1 MAGSPSVSDPPAST
15 GGIGSGVG
23 TAIHM
28 KVTPVHCGPFVNESE
43 RKAFEQIKSRLI
55 SGPGDGQWV
64 LLTNLAFS
72 TTHRLQ
78 SDEIDIVA
86 IGPPGVRVI
95 EVKHWTA
102 AWVDRKPDLVEQEA
116 DRVTSK
122 ARKIG
127 TTLRRKVANLGR
139 VDGAFLV
146 TEEPASKV
154 RRLEGKVIRGV
165 PFHTFKTWRDAVGID
180 APGSLSSR
188 QIETLARTLA
198 PRSGVATDG
207 TLQRLAG
214 YVRLKL
220 RTPPDERFH
229 RIYEGVHASRQDR
242 VLLHLYDLSA
252 SDDSNAETRAR
263 REFDA
268 LLRLRLHAWAPGI
281 IESFQ
286 DVPGYVGELK
296 FFTVADPAAPSVEER
311 ACDDSWDT
319 TARLDF
325 ARGAVRALGE
335 LHDAGARDDAGGAN
349 DPMLHRN
356 LSPRTILVKHD
367 NSPILTGFERTR
379 IPAAVTVASA
389 GASSNEWDDAVAPE
403 VRAQG
408 HGAADRRSDVYSLCA
423 ALTVLF
429 SEREDEASR
438 KTAEAL
444 AGGMADA
451 PDVRSSLQD
460 LDASL
465 SELLGESVPRP
476 PPPPARFWTEDQVVR
491 FRDQDYRIVSRLG
504 SGGVGTTFKV
514 VKIDR
519 ATGEDFGAYVAKVA
533 RDAETG
539 RRVLRA
545 YERAHSH
552 LRHSAL
558 STIFEVAPEWRDN
571 GFVALMTWVEGEPI
585 GEFAGLLPILAEDLQ
600 EASGEALAL
609 RWLRTACQALDVLHR
624 NGLVHGDVSPRNMI
638 VSRGDLVLT
647 DYDFVGRIGKPIVAP
662 GTIMYCSSSYL
673 EGRPAAAAD
682 DLYALAASF
691 FQVLFEREPFQYE
704 GAQAKERGLR
714 WEDVERG
721 EFPTVAEFLDRATDP
736 DPDRRFASAAEAVA
750 VLKPPRTG
758 EFETDEHPGMAS
770 SGGGTVGTTV
780 EANAAIER
788 AERHANEVDWLK
800 SLLQSYP
807 GSRWG
812 NRETRGLDT
821 DFAART
827 YVETNLEQA
836 LSRDILERR
845 VRLVILCGNAGDGK
859 TALLQHLG
867 KRLGFG
873 DHTSATR
880 ILEGRTDDGL
890 TVRMNLDGS
899 ASWQGRSADTLLDE
913 FLAPFQ
919 SGPPAADIVHLLAIN
934 DGRLLEWL
942 EGAEHRR
949 GRETP
954 LTKELYELLDN
965 QASAPGSHIRFVTL
979 NQRSLV
985 GSVAADET
993 AIESGFI
1000 ERLLDN
1006 LYGGENAPEIWA
1018 PCRTCSAQD
1027 RCEVLRAARLFG
1039 PDVLPDRQPDD
1050 RRKRAR
1056 QRLFEMLQAVHLRG
1070 ETHITVREL
1079 RAALIYILF
1088 GIHFCR
1094 NYHDD
1099 TDTPPPYW
1107 DRAFSPESPRR
1118 QGEVLRELARF
1129 DPALEAHPRIDRHLL
1144 RGPSFDTAVDAPR
1157 YAGTTLASARRRAYF
1172 EWTGEDIA
1180 SLAEED
1186 PHALDL
1192 AQGRHF
1198 RRFRNL
1204 AIDRDG
1210 RDELC
1215 KKLCEGI
1222 SRLEHLPPKALDRSG
1237 VVPLRITPRT
1247 PTETSFW
1254 VEKRMSDFRLEADL
1268 PSEAEGLDRL
1278 HRQAFLIYRYRDGR
1292 EERLR
1297 LGADLFHLLL
1307 ELSDGYQLGD
1317 ISTDDTFAHL
1327 SIFVQRLVREDD
1339 RKVLAWNPMQDDASY
1354 EISVNVGEDAD
1365 ASAPQHMVIRP
1376 LRQGDHE

>member
-1 MAGSPSVSDPPAST
+1 MT
-15 GGIGSGVG
+15 
-23 TAIHM
+23 
-28 KVTPVHCGPFVNESE
+28 VTPIHCGSFVNESE

-55 SGPGDGQWV
+55 SVSGDGEWL

-72 TTHRLQ
+72 ATHRRQ
-78 SDEIDIVA
+78 SDEIDVVA

-102 AWVDRKPDLVEQEA
+102 AWVDRNLGLVEQEA
-116 DRVTSK
+116 DRVTNK

-127 TTLRRKVANLGR
+127 TTLRRKVANLER

-154 RRLEGKVIRGV
+154 KRLEGRLVRGV
-165 PFHTFKTWRDAVGID
+165 PFHTFRTWRDAVGVD
-180 APGSLSSR
+180 APRSLSPR

-207 TLQRLAG
+207 ALQRLAG

-252 SDDSNAETRAR
+252 SDESNAETRAR

-286 DVPGYVGELK
+286 DVSGYVGELK
-296 FFTVADPAAPSVEER
+296 FFTVVDPAAPSLDER

-319 TARLDF
+319 TARLGF
-325 ARGAVRALGE
+325 ARDTVRALGE
-335 LHDAGARDDAGGAN
+335 LHDAGASDDTGGAN
-349 DPMLHRN
+349 EPMVHRN

-367 NSPILTGFERTR
+367 NSPILTGFEHTR
-379 IPAAVTVASA
+379 IPAAVTVTSAST
-389 GASSNEWDDAVAPE
+389 SSNEWDHTVAPE
-403 VRAQG
+403 VRTQG
-408 HGAADRRSDVYSLCA
+408 RGAADRRSDIYSLCA
-423 ALTVLF
+423 SLTVLF
-429 SEREDEASR
+429 SGREDEASR
-438 KTAEAL
+438 KTVETL
-444 AGGMADA
+444 SEGMADA
-451 PDVRSSLQD
+451 PDARTTLQD
-460 LDASL
+460 LEASL

-514 VKIDR
+514 VKLDR
-519 ATGEDFGAYVAKVA
+519 ATGEDLGAYVAKVA
-533 RDAETG
+533 RDEETG

-545 YERAHSH
+545 YEMAHSH

-558 STIFEVAPEWRDN
+558 STIFEVAPGWRDN

-600 EASGEALAL
+600 EESGEALAV

-638 VSRGDLVLT
+638 VSGGDLVLT
-647 DYDFVGRIGKPIVAP
+647 DYDFVGRIGKPTAAP
-662 GTIMYCSSSYL
+662 GTIAYCSPSYL
-673 EGRPAAAAD
+673 EGRSAAASD

-691 FQVLFEREPFQYE
+691 FQILFEREPFQYD
-704 GAQAKERGLR
+704 GAQAKERGLC
-714 WEDVERG
+714 WGGVERG
-721 EFPTVAEFLDRATDP
+721 EYPTVAEFLDQATDP
-736 DPDRRFASAAEAVA
+736 DPKRRFASAADAVA
-750 VLKPPRTG
+750 ALMPHRSG
-758 EFETDEHPGMAS
+758 EFGTDEPPGMAS
-770 SGGGTVGTTV
+770 SEGGTVGTTV
-780 EANAAIER
+780 EKNAAIER

-807 GSRWG
+807 GSQWG

-821 DFAART
+821 EFAAST

-836 LSRDILERR
+836 LYRDILERR

-859 TALLQHLG
+859 TALLQHLAE
-867 KRLGFG
+867 RLGFG

-899 ASWQGRSADTLLDE
+899 ASWKGRSADTLLDE

-919 SGPPAADIVHLLAIN
+919 SGPPAGDIVHLLAIN
-934 DGRLLEWL
+934 DGRLLEWI

-954 LTKELYELLDN
+954 LTTELYALLDDRE
-965 QASAPGSHIRFVTL
+965 SAPGSHIRFISL

-985 GSVAADET
+985 GSVATGAT
-993 AIESGFI
+993 TIEAGFL
-1000 ERLLDN
+1000 ERLLDS
-1006 LYGGENAPEIWA
+1006 LYGGENAQEIWA
-1018 PCRTCSAQD
+1018 PCRTCSAHD

-1039 PDVLPDRQPDD
+1039 PVVLPDPEPND
-1050 RRKRAR
+1050 RRRRAK

-1094 NYHDD
+1094 DYHDE
-1099 TDTPPPYW
+1099 TDTPLPYW
-1107 DRAFSPESPRR
+1107 NRAFSPRSPRR
-1118 QGEVLRELARF
+1118 QGEVLRELVRF

-1144 RGPSFDTAVDAPR
+1144 RRSSFDTVNGAPR
-1157 YAGTTLASARRRAYF
+1157 YTGMTLASARRQAYF
-1172 EWTGEDIA
+1172 EWTEEDIE
-1180 SLAEED
+1180 SLARED

-1192 AQGRHF
+1192 AQGQHF

-1204 AIDRDG
+1204 AIDKDG
-1210 RDELC
+1210 HDELC

-1222 SRLEHLPPKALDRSG
+1222 SRLENLPPQALDRPG

-1247 PTETSFW
+1247 PTDTSFW
-1254 VEKRMSDFRLEADL
+1254 VEKNMSDFRLETGLPPEAD
-1268 PSEAEGLDRL
+1268 GLDRL
-1278 HRQAFLIYRYRDGR
+1278 HRQTYLIYRYRDGG

-1307 ELSDGYQLGD
+1307 DLSDGYQLGD
-1317 ISTDDTFAHL
+1317 VSTDDTFAHL

-1339 RKVLAWNPMQDDASY
+1339 RKVLAWNPMQDDTIF
-1354 EISVNVGEDAD
+1354 EVSVRTLERSDTDVR
-1365 ASAPQHMVIRP
+1365 QQMLVRP
-1376 LRQGDHE
+1376 LSRGDQE

>member
-1 MAGSPSVSDPPAST
+1 MLGPLAST
-15 GGIGSGVG
+15 GEIGPGVG
-23 TAIHM
+23 TAGRM

-43 RKAFEQIKSRLI
+43 RKAFEQIKSRLSSI
-55 SGPGDGQWV
+55 PGDGEWL
-64 LLTNLAFS
+64 LLTLAFS
-72 TTHRLQ
+72 ATHRLQ
-78 SDEIDIVA
+78 SDEIDVVA

-102 AWVDRKPDLVEQEA
+102 AWVDRNLGLVEQEA
-116 DRVTSK
+116 DRVTNK

-154 RRLEGKVIRGV
+154 KRLEGKLVRGV
-165 PFHTFKTWRDAVGID
+165 PFHTFKTWRDAVGVD
-180 APGSLSSR
+180 APGSLSPR
-188 QIETLARTLA
+188 QIETLARVLA

-207 TLQRLAG
+207 AMKRLAG

-220 RTPPDERFH
+220 QTPPDERFH
-229 RIYEGVHASRQDR
+229 RIYEGVHSSRQDR

-252 SDDSNAETRAR
+252 SDESNAETRAR

-268 LLRLRLHAWAPGI
+268 LLRLRLHVWAPGI

-296 FFTVADPAAPSVEER
+296 FFTVADPAAPALDER
-311 ACDDSWDT
+311 VCDDSWDT
-319 TARLDF
+319 TARLGF
-325 ARGAVRALGE
+325 AHDTVRALEE
-335 LHDAGARDDAGGAN
+335 LHDAGASEDAGGAN
-349 DPMLHRN
+349 ESMVHRN

-379 IPAAVTVASA
+379 IPAAVTVASV
-389 GASSNEWDDAVAPE
+389 GASSNEWDHGVAPE

-408 HGAADRRSDVYSLCA
+408 RGAADRRSDVYSLCA
-423 ALTVLF
+423 SLSKLF
-429 SEREDEASR
+429 SGREDETSR
-438 KTAEAL
+438 KTVETL
-444 AGGMADA
+444 VGGMVDA
-451 PDVRSSLQD
+451 PDARSTLPD
-460 LDASL
+460 LEASL

-533 RDAETG
+533 RDEETG

-545 YERAHSH
+545 YEMAHSH

-600 EASGEALAL
+600 EESGEALAL

-624 NGLVHGDVSPRNMI
+624 NGLVHGDVSLRNMI
-638 VSRGDLVLT
+638 VSGSDLVLT

-662 GTIMYCSSSYL
+662 GTILYCSPSYL
-673 EGRPAAAAD
+673 EGRPAVASD

-691 FQVLFEREPFQYE
+691 FQVLFEREPFQYD
-704 GAQAKERGLR
+704 GVQAKERGLR
-714 WEDVERG
+714 WEDVER
-721 EFPTVAEFLDRATDP
+721 EEYSTVAEFLDQATDP
-736 DPDRRFASAAEAVA
+736 EPERRFASAADAVA
-750 VLKPPRTG
+750 VLMPHRSG
-758 EFETDEHPGMAS
+758 EFGTDEPPGMAS
-770 SGGGTVGTTV
+770 SGGGTAGTAV
-780 EANAAIER
+780 ETNAVIER

-812 NRETRGLDT
+812 NRETHGLDT
-821 DFAART
+821 EFAART

-836 LSRDILERR
+836 LYRDILERR

-859 TALLQHLG
+859 TALLQHLAE
-867 KRLGFG
+867 RLGFGG

-880 ILEGRTDDGL
+880 ILERRTDDGL

-899 ASWQGRSADTLLDE
+899 GSWKGRSADTLLDE

-919 SGPPAADIVHLLAIN
+919 SGSPTADIVHLLAIN
-934 DGRLLEWL
+934 DGRLLEWI

-954 LTKELYELLDN
+954 LTTELYALLDD
-965 QASAPGSHIRFVTL
+965 QTSAPGSHIRFISL

-1000 ERLLDN
+1000 ERLLDS
-1006 LYGGENAPEIWA
+1006 LYGSENAQEIWA

-1039 PDVLPDRQPDD
+1039 PDVAVRRGAGRPPEARSAASFRDAPGSSSSRGDPHHRPRAARHLDLHPVRHPLLPRLSRRHRHPAAILGPRVLAGIAGTAGRGAAGAGSLRSGPRSASSHRPAPAARAVIRYHRRCSSLRGDDIGVGTPAGLLRMD
-1050 RRKRAR
+1050 RRGHRIPCR
-1056 QRLFEMLQAVHLRG
+1056 GGSPRPRLG
-1070 ETHITVREL
+1070 S
-1079 RAALIYILF
+1079 
-1088 GIHFCR
+1088 G
-1094 NYHDD
+1094 
-1099 TDTPPPYW
+1099 P
-1107 DRAFSPESPRR
+1107 AFSPFSELGHRPGWARR
-1118 QGEVLRELARF
+1118 
-1129 DPALEAHPRIDRHLL
+1129 ALQEAL
-1144 RGPSFDTAVDAPR
+1144 RGDFTSGAPPAPGTGPIECRAVAYHTA
-1157 YAGTTLASARRRAYF
+1157 
-1172 EWTGEDIA
+1172 
-1180 SLAEED
+1180 D
-1186 PHALDL
+1186 PDGDL
-1192 AQGRHF
+1192 V
-1198 RRFRNL
+1198 L
-1204 AIDRDG
+1204 
-1210 RDELC
+1210 
-1215 KKLCEGI
+1215 
-1222 SRLEHLPPKALDRSG
+1222 
-1237 VVPLRITPRT
+1237 
-1247 PTETSFW
+1247 
-1254 VEKRMSDFRLEADL
+1254 
-1268 PSEAEGLDRL
+1268 
-1278 HRQAFLIYRYRDGR
+1278 GR
-1292 EERLR
+1292 EE
-1297 LGADLFHLLL
+1297 D
-1307 ELSDGYQLGD
+1307 E
-1317 ISTDDTFAHL
+1317 
-1327 SIFVQRLVREDD
+1327 
-1339 RKVLAWNPMQDDASY
+1339 
-1354 EISVNVGEDAD
+1354 
-1365 ASAPQHMVIRP
+1365 
-1376 LRQGDHE
+1376 